1 MTILMI
7 ILLLIGKMPLFD
19 SLTLTFGTAGT
30 GGFAINNTS
39 IMSYTPYHQSVIT
52 IFMVLFGVNFNFY
65 YLILLRKVKDAVKME
80 EVRWYFIIFAGA
92 VILISL
98 NGGLKVFNAL
108 SSFRLSFL

>member
-1 MTILMI
+1 MRAESPGPSVDKLVPRMRTSASLLYGIYIGMTILMI

-52 IFMVLFGVNFNFY
+52 IFMFLFGVNFNFY
-65 YLILLRKVKDAVKME
+65 YLI
-80 EVRWYFIIFAGA
+80 
-92 VILISL
+92 
-98 NGGLKVFNAL
+98 
-108 SSFRLSFL
+108 FLAKSEGCR